1 MKILLTHGYFIAGD
15 LAEQRIM
22 KPYPPLGLLYLSAW
36 LKKEGYPNDIYD
48 STFGNLEALKSVI
61 EKDRPEVIGI
71 YSTLMTKTNVLKII
85 SYIKENPALKHTA
98 IVIGGPDARH
108 HAGNYLNHGVDVI
121 IPGEGEQTL
130 TETIKVFE
138 KGNTEGLSKI
148 NGIVFKS
155 SVGVVTTTPQA
166 NHLDLDQL
174 PFPER
179 GKIDMD
185 VYLGKWKT
193 AHGYSSINVNTMRGC
208 PYSCN
213 WCSKA
218 IFGNTSRRRNPES
231 VVKEMVLLRDQYQ
244 PDQIWFT
251 DDVFT
256 INRKWMREFNNLL
269 TQYKVLIPYE
279 CISRSDC
286 LDDEIL
292 DLLKSSG
299 CKKIWIGAESGS
311 QKVIDLMDRR
321 INIAN
326 TIAIIN
332 QSREKGIPTGTFIML
347 GYPGETKS
355 DIIKTAKYLK
365 KASPDELTIGL
376 AYPISGT
383 KLFEQV
389 ENDFSQPYNWETTTE
404 REIVFKRTYSQRFYR
419 FALRYLHYISHISK
433 ATTWKTRSIYQLK
446 AFLLRIFL
454 YLLN

>member
-1 MKILLTHGYFIAGD
+1 MKILLTHGYFLAGD

-36 LKKEGYPNDIYD
+36 LKKEGYTNDIYD
-48 STFGNLEALKSVI
+48 STFSNLEALKGAI
-61 EKDRPEVIGI
+61 EKHRPDVVGI

-85 SYIKENPALKHTA
+85 SFIKENPELKHTA
-98 IVIGGPDARH
+98 IIIGGPDSRH
-108 HAGNYLNHGVDVI
+108 HAGNYLDHGADVI

-130 TETIKVFE
+130 SETIKE
-138 KGNTEGLSKI
+138 LGKSNTKGLSKI

-155 SVGVVTTTPQA
+155 SDGVVTTTQQA
-166 NHLDLDQL
+166 KHLDLAKL

-179 GKIDMD
+179 GNIDMSL
-185 VYLGKWKT
+185 YLDKWKT

-231 VVKEMVLLRDQYQ
+231 VVKELVLLQDQYH

-256 INRKWMREFNNLL
+256 INLKWMREFNNLL
-269 TQYKVLIPYE
+269 MYHKVLIPYE

-321 INIAN
+321 INIEN

-332 QSREKGIPTGTFIML
+332 QARKKGISTGTFIML
-347 GYPGETKS
+347 GYPGETKR
-355 DIIKTAKYLK
+355 DIVKTAQYLK

-383 KLFEQV
+383 KLFDQV

-404 REIVFKRTYSQRFYR
+404 REIVFKRTYSKRFYH
-419 FALRYLHYISHISK
+419 FAVRYLHYISLTSK
-433 ATTWKTRSIYQLK
+433 ARTLKSRCIYKLKTILS
-446 AFLLRIFL
+446 RIFL